1 MKGVCK
7 KISLLLLLTIP
18 LISCSII
25 PDRFIIFKKPAVERD
40 ETFAVTDDGD
50 FFLAIS
56 VSGGGSRAAVWSSS
70 VLNEIYRQ
78 VKLPDGRSILDEVDY
93 ISSVSGGSLSSA
105 YYCMNKPTGDTTDT
119 ESFDTFF
126 DIYTNDMRKNIE
138 KEIVSIYKPWQ
149 WHRIFLRAT
158 DKGVILQK
166 VIDDF
171 FFNKSNFN
179 DLYNRQRK
187 RQCPTLIIN
196 GTVMDTGS
204 KFLFTTLKRSDF
216 TFDTLSRTGSF
227 ENTGIVRSNI
237 LLKRKGQGVTFTR
250 DIGLSIGGMR
260 ISKAVMA
267 SAGVPFLFGPVILK
281 GTEVKGTKDIAL
293 KRSLYLHVNDGG
305 VADNLGLET
314 VIQLMLRKF
323 TERGN
328 KYRGGLV
335 IIIDAAHPIDPEDST
350 DSIKGFTS
358 MGTLGRSLD
367 IFDYRHKYFAFYN
380 ILLIQQDPVFENIRF
395 VYVSPYLVDDPQII
409 EKIKA
414 VGTRF
419 MIEPD
424 LAANLDEA
432 ARIVVGDLRKR
443 ILLNFEGKDVPE

>member
-7 KISLLLLLTIP
+7 KIVLLLLLSIP

-25 PDRFIIFKKPAVERD
+25 PDRFIIFKKPIIERD
-40 ETFAVTDDGD
+40 ETFVATDDGD

-70 VLNEIYRQ
+70 VLSEIYRQ

-126 DIYTNDMRKNIE
+126 DTYTNDMRKNIE

-166 VIDDF
+166 VIDDS

-187 RQCPTLIIN
+187 GQCPTLIIN

-204 KFLFTTLKRSDF
+204 KFLFTTLIRSNF
-216 TFDTLSRTGSF
+216 TFETLSRTGSF
-227 ENTGIVRSNI
+227 EDTGIVRSNI
-237 LLKRKGQGVTFTR
+237 LLKRKDQGVTFTG
-250 DIGLSIGGMR
+250 DIGLSICEMR

-281 GTEVKGTKDIAL
+281 GKRGTTP
-293 KRSLYLHVNDGG
+293 KRSVYFHINDGG

-314 VIQLMLRKF
+314 VIQLMLQLFSEQGK
-323 TERGN
+323 

-350 DSIKGFTS
+350 GSIKGFTS
-358 MGTLGRSLD
+358 MGTLSRSLD

-380 ILLIQQDPVFENIRF
+380 ILLIQQDPAFENIRF
-395 VYVSPYLVDDPQII
+395 VYVSPYLVDDPEII
-409 EKIKA
+409 KKVKA

-424 LAANLDEA
+424 HAANLDEA
-432 ARIVVGDLRKR
+432 AKIVVGNLRER
-443 ILLNFEGKDVPE
+443 ILLNFEGKDIPE